1 MYILDKPMFS
11 SMTTH
16 SKWFVVESSMTLQTL
31 FFPVFI
37 SPHLCVDTSAA
48 ADHLHD
54 HGSLEWH
61 IVHHI
66 TIHAGVLKQGVVLI

>member
-1 MYILDKPMFS
+1 MVCSREFYDTADAVLS
-11 SMTTH
+11 RAST
-16 SKWFVVESSMTLQTL
+16 
-31 FFPVFI
+31 
-37 SPHLCVDTSAA
+37 SPHLSVDTSAA
-48 ADHLHD
+48 ADHLHG